1 MVDVNKP
8 ISDLLKDIAT
18 IELADTESETKG
30 SFITIQVTSNSSEA
44 VIKGK
49 DYLSRA
55 IIQIDC
61 YADTP
66 KQVNEMAIQVNERMI
81 KAGFSRSNG
90 KQFGRQRY
98 MMTFKALIDENL
110 NVYREE

>member
-8 ISDLLKDIAT
+8 ISDLLKGIAT

-30 SFITIQVTSNSSEA
+30 SFITIENTLDSSE
-44 VIKGK
+44 VVLRGE
-49 DYLSRA
+49 DYLSRV
-55 IIQIDC
+55 IYQIDC

-66 KQVNEMAIQVNERMI
+66 KQTKEMAIQVSKRML

-110 NVYREE
+110 TVYREE